1 MLFSAK
7 KYIKNVVFKHKCIC
21 TWTISSVPSR
31 HLPDR
36 IHVIIYAVM
45 VMLYG
50 LVFWEKDVPTCSSVY
65 IYISF
70 EMVDQKA
77 LEDFSDIYP

>member
-1 MLFSAK
+1 
-7 KYIKNVVFKHKCIC
+7 
-21 TWTISSVPSR
+21 
-31 HLPDR
+31 
-36 IHVIIYAVM
+36 M

-50 LVFWEKDVPTCSSVY
+50 LVFWEKDVPTCSSV
-65 IYISF
+65 SF